1 MTQPASTARPM
12 TDLPIAAPRTA
23 RVAQRTPWDT
33 ARRFRG
39 LLALSPVLLA
49 GCLSLPMRQAAEP
62 TTAAGGLAELME
74 RPGERALFEGL
85 RAYDDGQYPQAEAAL
100 QRALQAGLASP
111 RDQAT
116 AHKLLAFIAC
126 TSERLA
132 DCEAAFRAARAADPG
147 FALTR
152 AEVGHP
158 LWGPV
163 YQRVAA
169 PTGR

>member
-1 MTQPASTARPM
+1 MSTPPHPARLRQADCTACS
-12 TDLPIAAPRTA
+12 AAPRTA
-23 RVAQRTPWDT
+23 RWG
-33 ARRFRG
+33 RR
-39 LLALSPVLLA
+39 LLWLAPALLA
-49 GCLSLPMRQAAEP
+49 GCLTLPARQAAQP
-62 TTAAGGLAELME
+62 PVPAGGLAELME
-74 RPGERALFEGL
+74 RPGERALIEGL

-126 TSERLA
+126 TSERPA
-132 DCEAAFRAARAADPG
+132 DCEAAFRAALAADPG

-169 PTGR
+169 LAGR